1 MEFQDRVSAYPNR
14 YILTTEDGSASH
26 VLLERADE
34 PIIPGTPLNAETFN
48 AMFNSI
54 TPSSIGAASKNHTHS
69 PSSIGAAPS
78 SHTHS
83 PSAVGI
89 PKYITESGV
98 VDGVKYNL
106 YNDGAAEC
114 YGEMTVNVT
123 GGECNIYEL
132 LPVTFTKFDSVHACV
147 LCEDLLDGSRSETL
161 DHFSRYV
168 HNIDAEVGKSRLV
181 VRILSTNANAA
192 DISNLRLSIHVIG
205 VGH

>member
-106 YNDGAAEC
+106 YNDGTAEC
-114 YGEMTVNVT
+114 WGEVVVYGVLT
-123 GGECNIYEL
+123 ECEIYDL
-132 LPVTFTKFDSVHACV
+132 LPVTFTKFDSVQATV
-147 LCEDLLDGSRSETL
+147 LCDDLNNPEHDETVTHL
-161 DHFSRYV
+161 ALFVRNVYAA
-168 HNIDAEVGKSRLV
+168 AEKSRLSI
-181 VRILSTNANAA
+181 RITSNMSSTESL
-192 DISNLRLSIHVIG
+192 DVRLSIHVIG